1 VRKRE
6 RNSGEIFHV
15 LFKGKRRKLA
25 GKQWMNA
32 CSTYVVES
40 ANIK

>member
-1 VRKRE
+1 MFYLKE
-6 RNSGEIFHV
+6 KKKE
-15 LFKGKRRKLA
+15 KLA